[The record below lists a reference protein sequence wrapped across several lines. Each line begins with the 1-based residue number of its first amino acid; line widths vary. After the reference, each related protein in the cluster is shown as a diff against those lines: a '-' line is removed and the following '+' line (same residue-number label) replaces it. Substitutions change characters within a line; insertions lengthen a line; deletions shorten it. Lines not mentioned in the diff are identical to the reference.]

1 MTTSELIINYANLHN
16 GSFSR
21 KELMQELA
29 GREDGISEQNLSL
42 QLNRLVSSCQLVRT
56 GRGQYSLPAESLPE
70 FLYEPSEWE
79 CNLYNTLKNNYPL
92 LDFCIWS
99 PRVLSS
105 FMLHVPNIGYTFIDV
120 EKDGMESVFHSLQ
133 QIITDRN
140 VLLAPSADDCDRYLT
155 GSNAIV
161 VRQLI
166 GQSPLTMVNNC
177 QVPRIEKIM
186 VDSIGDN
193 ELFFAG
199 GSEIY
204 NIFEYAFERNQVN
217 RSKLLRYAS
226 RRNRK
231 EQVEQIISTIE
242 QDDKS
247 GK

>member
-1 MTTSELIINYANLHN
+1 
-16 GSFSR
+16 
-21 KELMQELA
+21 MQKLA
-29 GREDGISEQNLSL
+29 GRETGISEHTLSL
-42 QLNRLVSSCQLVRT
+42 QLNRLVSSRLLSRT
-56 GRGQYSLPAESLPE
+56 SRGQYSLPTGSLPE

-79 CNLYNTLKNNYPL
+79 CNVYRTLKIDYPL

-99 PRVLSS
+99 PRLLSS
-105 FMLHVPNIGYTFIDV
+105 FMLHVPNIGYTFVDV
-120 EKDGMESVFHSLQ
+120 EKVGMESVFYSLQ

-140 VLLAPSADDCDRYLT
+140 VLLAPSADDCNRYLT

-177 QVPRIEKIM
+177 NVPRIEKVL
-186 VDSIGDN
+186 VDAIGDN
-193 ELFFAG
+193 ELLFAG

-231 EQVEQIISTIE
+231 EQVEHIISVIT

-247 GK
+247 KKQID

>member
-21 KELMQELA
+21 KELMHELA
-29 GREDGISEQNLSL
+29 GREDGISEQTLSL
-42 QLNRLVSSCQLVRT
+42 QLNRLVSSCQLVRK
-56 GRGQYSLPAESLPE
+56 GRGLYSLPTDSLPD

-79 CNLYNTLKNNYPL
+79 CKVYRSLKSDYPL

-120 EKDGMESVFHSLQ
+120 EKDGMESVFHTLQ
-133 QIITDRN
+133 QIVTDRN
-140 VLLAPSADDCDRYLT
+140 VMLAPSAGDCDRYLT

-177 QVPRIEKIM
+177 LVPRIEKIM
-186 VDSIGDN
+186 VDAIGDN

-231 EQVEQIISTIE
+231 EQVEQIISTIA

>member
-1 MTTSELIINYANLHN
+1 MTTSEVIINYANLHN

-29 GREDGISEQNLSL
+29 GRENGISEQTLSL
-42 QLNRLVSSCQLVRT
+42 QLNRLVSSCQLCRT
-56 GRGQYSLPAESLPE
+56 GRGLYSLPTDRLPE
-70 FLYEPSEWE
+70 LLYEPSVWE
-79 CNLYNTLKNNYPL
+79 CNIYGKLKDKYPF

-105 FMLHVPNIGYTFIDV
+105 FMLHIPNIGYTFVDV
-120 EKDGMESVFHSLQ
+120 EKDGMESVFLTLQ
-133 QIITDRN
+133 QIVTDRN
-140 VLLAPSADDCDRYLT
+140 ILFAPSSEDCDRYLT
-155 GSNAIV
+155 GSNAV
-161 VRQLI
+161 VIRQLI

-186 VDSIGDN
+186 VDAIGDN
-193 ELFFAG
+193 ELLFAS

-204 NIFEYAFERNQVN
+204 NIFESAFERNQVN

-231 EQVEQIISTIE
+231 NQVEQIICTIE